1 MNDTN
6 TENVENTENYI
17 IVNDLKSNEV
27 TENVIVHDVSST
39 VTLDTIHTDLGI
51 IISFLGLASVLI
63 LCILVY
69 KFFRIFF

>member
-6 TENVENTENYI
+6 NENIENINDYL

-51 IISFLGLASVLI
+51 IITFLSFASVLI